1 MNTTSP
7 LDCPA
12 WKKLEAHAD
21 TWRTARL
28 ADLAA
33 GDAARAR
40 QLVAEAPGVQLD
52 YSRQRVGALTLRL
65 LAQLA
70 AERGFAEWRAALFS
84 GQAINTTENR
94 AVTHTALRAGGASA
108 DFLALGK
115 KIREKKTCRR
125 IVNLGTGGSD
135 LGPRLLADAFA
146 DGELDVRFVANIDPL
161 EMDRAFAGAD
171 PQATLLVVVSKTF
184 TTQETISNAT
194 AARSRGFK
202 NILAVTANPKLAQ
215 DFGATAVLPM
225 PESVGGR
232 YSVWSSAGFAGLLA
246 IGGEAYSA
254 FLDGAR
260 EMDEHFLQEPL
271 DSNVPALMALLGTW
285 NVNFLGIQ
293 SLAVLPYAH
302 RLRLLPAYLQ
312 QLEMESNGK
321 GVDREDR
328 PVGYATTPVLFGAE
342 GTPAQHAFMQLL
354 HQGPQAVAADF
365 IDASVSEALSAN
377 AHAQADALAY
387 GTADA
392 SLPAHRRHPG
402 NRPSSILRFKQFTA
416 RDLGRL
422 IALYEHKVFT
432 QGVLWNI
439 NSFDQWGVELG
450 KQLANRIFNLSIR
463 KFLKM
468 VGINSQREIEQAIQK
483 AIESQRIK
491 GDEAL
496 PVKVTLEIPSL
507 GLKVP
512 FDGEIKLK

>member
-1 MNTTSP
+1 MVVDENPRMNTTSP

-28 ADLAA
+28 AELAA
-33 GDAARAR
+33 GDPGRAR

-84 GQAINTTENR
+84 GQAINTTEKR
-94 AVTHTALRAGGASA
+94 AVGHTAARADQEAFSKLRKVSE
-108 DFLALGK
+108 
-115 KIREKKTCRR
+115 KIREKKTFKR

-146 DGELDVRFVANIDPL
+146 DGVLDVRFVANIDPV
-161 EMDRAFAGAD
+161 ERERAVAGA
-171 PQATLLVVVSKTF
+171 QADSTLVVVVSKTF
-184 TTQETISNAT
+184 STQETLENAK
-194 AARSRGFK
+194 ALKGQGFT
-202 NILAVTANPKLAQ
+202 NFIAVTANTDAARK
-215 DFGATAVLPM
+215 FGAGEVLSM

-232 YSVWSSAGFAGLLA
+232 YSVWSAAGLAGLLA
-246 IGGEAYSA
+246 IGEAA
-254 FLDGAR
+254 FADFLAGAR
-260 EMDEHFLQEPL
+260 EMDEHFLEEPL
-271 DSNVPALMALLGTW
+271 EGNVPALLALLGIW
-285 NVNFLGIQ
+285 NANFLGIGAH
-293 SLAVLPYAH
+293 AVLPYAH

-354 HQGPQAVAADF
+354 HQGPQPVAADF
-365 IDASVSEALSAN
+365 IDCSVSEALSAN

-387 GTADA
+387 GTGDA
-392 SLPAHRRHPG
+392 ALPAHRRHPG
-402 NRPSSILRFKQFTA
+402 NRPSSILKFKQCTA

-422 IALYEHKVFT
+422 LALYEHKVFT

-450 KQLANRIFNLSIR
+450 KQLANRI
-463 KFLKM
+463 LKG
-468 VGINSQREIEQAIQK
+468 VA
-483 AIESQRIK
+483 
-491 GDEAL
+491 
-496 PVKVTLEIPSL
+496 
-507 GLKVP
+507 
-512 FDGEIKLK
+512 

>member
-33 GDAARAR
+33 GDPGRAR

-52 YSRQRVGALTLRL
+52 YSRQRVGLLTLRL

-94 AVTHTALRAGGASA
+94 TVGHTAVRSDEVAFSKLKKLSE
-108 DFLALGK
+108 
-115 KIREKKTCRR
+115 KIRGQKVFKRV
-125 IVNLGTGGSD
+125 INLGTGGSD

-146 DGELDVRFVANIDPL
+146 DGALDVRFVANIDPV
-161 EMDRAFAGAD
+161 ERERAAAGAQTD
-171 PQATLLVVVSKTF
+171 NTLVVVVSKTF
-184 TTQETISNAT
+184 STQETLHNAK
-194 AARSRGFK
+194 ALKSLGFR
-202 NILAVTANPKLAQ
+202 NFIAVTANTEAAQ
-215 DFGATAVLPM
+215 KFGAAEVLPM

-232 YSVWSSAGFAGLLA
+232 YSVWSAAGFAGLLA
-246 IGGEAYSA
+246 IGETA
-254 FLDGAR
+254 FAEFLAGAR
-260 EMDEHFLQEPL
+260 DMDEHFRDEPL
-271 DSNVPALMALLGTW
+271 EGNVPALLALLGIW
-285 NVNFLGIQ
+285 NVNFLGIGAQ
-293 SLAVLPYAH
+293 AVLPYAH
-302 RLRLLPAYLQ
+302 RLRLLPSYLQ

-321 GVDREDR
+321 GVDREER

-354 HQGPQAVAADF
+354 HQGPQPVAADF
-365 IDASVSEALSAN
+365 IDCSVNEALSAN

-387 GTADA
+387 GTDDA
-392 SLPAHRRHPG
+392 TLPPHRRHPG
-402 NRPSSILRFKQFTA
+402 NRPSSILKFRHFTP

-422 IALYEHKVFT
+422 LALYEHKVFT

-450 KQLANRIFNLSIR
+450 KQMANASLAKR
-463 KFLKM
+463 
-468 VGINSQREIEQAIQK
+468 
-483 AIESQRIK
+483 
-491 GDEAL
+491 
-496 PVKVTLEIPSL
+496 T
-507 GLKVP
+507 
-512 FDGEIKLK
+512 